1 MDWSI
6 VKAPLLKLSELNG
19 KLLSRMSF
27 ANVRAMHLFG
37 GFSSIPFPVLNL
49 VNARAEGTKGAN
61 SSLRL
66 EAIVDRM
73 PRDAK
78 QVIDIGSNNGF
89 FSIAL
94 GSRGYDVIGYEPYAR
109 FVRGATQICE
119 RFGVDNVSFFVKA
132 LDPDNSRHVFDADV
146 SLVLSVYH
154 NWVKQFGFDGANQ
167 VLRNL
172 WAKTRMAMFFE
183 LASTMDNQ
191 YIAGFETMP
200 KMGETAEACR
210 AFMETMIL
218 GDLPGAQVEF
228 VGLMPTDYVNGTAR
242 HFFVVRRK

>member
-1 MDWSI
+1 MNWSM
-6 VKAPLLKLSELNG
+6 VRGPLLKLSELNG

-27 ANVRAMHLFG
+27 ANVRAMHRFG
-37 GFSSIPFPVLNL
+37 GLSSIPFPVLNL
-49 VNARAEGTKGAN
+49 VNARAGGAKGAN
-61 SSLRL
+61 SFLRL
-66 EAIVDRM
+66 ETIVARM

-94 GSRGYDVIGYEPYAR
+94 GAQGYDVIGYEPSAR
-109 FVRGATQICE
+109 FVRAATQICE
-119 RFGVDNVSFFVKA
+119 RFGVGNVTFFIKA
-132 LDPDNSRHVFDADV
+132 LDPDNSRHVFDGDV

-167 VLRNL
+167 ILTNL
-172 WAKTRMAMFFE
+172 WAKTRMTMFFE
-183 LASTMDNQ
+183 LASTMDNA

-200 KMGETAEACR
+200 RMGETTEACR
-210 AFMETMIL
+210 AFMETKIL
-218 GDLPGAQVEF
+218 GDLPGAQIEF
-228 VGLMPTDYVNGTAR
+228 VGLMPTDYNNGTSR